1 MCFGGGGQ
9 ATRQQPK
16 REFQNR
22 PVTVTGSQEGV
33 DDPKDT
39 AKATE
44 TLKIKRQKE
53 EGTYVDPN
61 ASSLT
66 TAAKLTRRSG
76 GGPKTKQQR
85 ENLAKNKQKAKNLAL
100 KRKSNTRPKGAYGGA
115 SDIRLKENISEVGL
129 SKLGYKIYEF
139 NYKNDDTRYR
149 GAMAQDVMTKLPEAI
164 GVRDGFLYVDYDMID
179 ISMEVI

>member
-53 EGTYVDPN
+53 EGTYVDPT
-61 ASSLT
+61 LT
-66 TAAKLTRRSG
+66 TATILTKSG
-76 GGPKTKQQR
+76 GGNKTAQQKA
-85 ENLAKNKQKAKNLAL
+85 NLAKNKAKAKSLAL

>member
-1 MCFGGGGQ
+1 MCVGGGGQ

-61 ASSLT
+61 LT
-66 TAAKLTRRSG
+66 TAEKLTRSG
-76 GGPKTKQQR
+76 GGNKTAQQKA
-85 ENLAKNKQKAKNLAL
+85 NLAKNKAKAKSLAL

>member
-22 PVTVTGSQEGV
+22 PVTVTGTQEGV

-61 ASSLT
+61 LT
-66 TAAKLTRRSG
+66 TAEKLTKSG
-76 GGPKTKQQR
+76 GRGGAKERSERAARLKRGYSKGNPTKAQS
-85 ENLAKNKQKAKNLAL
+85 LAKARMGNKSITGRQKSK
-100 KRKSNTRPKGAYGGA
+100 NTRTA
-115 SDIRLKENISEVGL
+115 
-129 SKLGYKIYEF
+129 
-139 NYKNDDTRYR
+139 
-149 GAMAQDVMTKLPEAI
+149 
-164 GVRDGFLYVDYDMID
+164 
-179 ISMEVI
+179 